1 MSSLTPLTTSI
12 FQKYLNKPF
21 YDNPNSLFERP
32 LDIFEDRQ
40 QPIIIPEDPID
51 RGSSTPIVPSAPS
64 GSGNVILDDLGLDV
78 SSAGT
83 STIAPSDRSQLAKSG
98 DIDITEAIA
107 NRG

>member
-83 STIAPSDRSQLAKSG
+83 GTIEPSDRSQLAKSG